1 MNLSRLFAAALL
13 VGVAGASLHAA
24 DPKILNAS
32 YDVTREFYDAYNPL
46 FAKYWKEKTG
56 QNLTIDQSNG
66 GSSKQA
72 RAVIDGLQAD
82 VVTFNQD
89 TDIQILADNGLV
101 PKDWAGLF
109 PDNSAPYTS
118 TIVFLVRKGNP
129 KGIKDWND
137 LVKAGTSVIIP
148 NPKTSGNGRYSYLGA
163 WAYALK
169 QPGGNADTA
178 KAFVGQLFKNVPV
191 LETGGRAATNTFVQK
206 GIGDVL
212 LTFESEVLQISRVFS
227 PDQYDVIYPSLSI
240 LVEPPVAVVS
250 AVVDKNGNREVATEY
265 LKYLWSEPGQELV
278 VKNFY
283 RPRNAGLLAKNSAL
297 FPSIELFSVDQVF
310 GGWKAAQKEH
320 FADGG
325 FFDQIYT
332 VK

>member
-1 MNLSRLFAAALL
+1 MIKFIITALL
-13 VGVAGASLHAA
+13 AGMTTASLHAQS
-24 DPKILNAS
+24 KILNAS

-56 QNLTIDQSNG
+56 KDLTIDQSNG

-72 RAVIDGLQAD
+72 RAVIDGLPAD

-89 TDIQILADNGLV
+89 TDVQILAENGLV
-101 PKDWAGLF
+101 PKDWQTLL

-129 KGIKDWND
+129 KGIKDWSD
-137 LVKAGTSVIIP
+137 LVKDGTSVIIP
-148 NPKTSGNGRYSYLGA
+148 NPKTSGNGRYSYLGG

-169 QPGGNADTA
+169 QPGGTPETA
-178 KAFVGQLFKNVPV
+178 KAFVGKLFKNVPV

-227 PDQYDVIYPSLSI
+227 PDQYDVVYPSLSI
-240 LVEPPVAVVS
+240 LAEPPVAVVAS
-250 AVVDKNGNREVATEY
+250 VVDKNGNREVATEY
-265 LKYLWSEPGQELV
+265 LKYLWSTPGQELV

-283 RPRNAGLLAKNSAL
+283 RPRSAELLAQNAAL
-297 FPSIELFSVDQVF
+297 FPKIELFSVDQVF

-325 FFDQIYT
+325 LFDQIYA

>member
-1 MNLSRLFAAALL
+1 MKKSLLLAALVLSAAAT
-13 VGVAGASLHAA
+13 LHAET
-24 DPKILNAS
+24 KILNAS
-32 YDVTREFYDAYNPL
+32 YDVTREFYNEYNPL
-46 FAKYWKEKTG
+46 FAQYWKDKTG
-56 QNLTIDQSNG
+56 KDVTIDQSNA

-72 RAVIDGLQAD
+72 RAVVDGLQAD

-89 TDIQILADNGLV
+89 TDIQLLADNGLV
-101 PKDWAGLF
+101 PAGWKTLL
-109 PDNSAPYTS
+109 PNDSSPYTS

-137 LVKAGTSVIIP
+137 LVKDGASVIIP

-169 QPGGNADTA
+169 QAGGNADAA
-178 KAFVGQLFKNVPV
+178 KAFVAKLFKNVPV

-206 GIGDVL
+206 GFGDVL

-227 PDQYDVIYPSLSI
+227 PDQFEVVYPSLSI
-240 LVEPPVAVVS
+240 LAEPPVAVV
-250 AVVDKNGNREVATEY
+250 AGVVDRNGNREVATEY
-265 LKYLWSEPGQELV
+265 LKYLWSAPGQELV

-283 RPRNAGLLAKNSAL
+283 RPRSAELLAKNASL
-297 FPSIELFSVDQVF
+297 FPPIELFSVDKVF

-325 FFDQIYT
+325 VFDQIYA